1 MVSRLIRNFTRS
13 GAEPY
18 RLRRLIDSRLL
29 EEVVGTRS
37 HVICDIDK
45 TYLETEFESLVRMA
59 RIAFE
64 SASDKITVSGAS
76 EVLRALRW
84 GDDTA
89 DPIPGEPWPRPLHFV
104 SSSPPQLRPVLEE
117 KLMIDDLDWTSDTFK
132 DQAYNLLMGRMD
144 LLRHHVAYK
153 SLAILGIVA
162 QAGPGASFTMI
173 GDNAESDAFIYLGIK
188 LIAER
193 LLTPKAYAQYLEIA
207 GVEKDVSAEVVA
219 VVKNLPKS
227 TVRGILIRDVPG
239 YSLVRESPLTDSVR
253 SFDNFFQAALLLMGD
268 GMIAPSLLWPLVRS
282 FHNLHGIGL
291 PQIAGMLASVI
302 GAKGAPESLKAAAAQ
317 GLPRLQTTADL
328 DAGKLVALGL
338 ASSDEG
344 LRQMSESQIL
354 RSARSWMENMHL
366 ARARRKA
373 QSIEA

>member
-18 RLRRLIDSRLL
+18 RLRRLIDARIL

-84 GDDTA
+84 GDDGTTI
-89 DPIPGEPWPRPLHFV
+89 DLGETWPRPLHFV

-153 SLAILGIVA
+153 SLAILAIVA
-162 QAGPGASFTMI
+162 QAGASASFTML

-188 LIAER
+188 LITER
-193 LLTPKAYAQYLEIA
+193 LLTPKGYAQYLEIA

-219 VVKNLPKS
+219 TVKNLPKS
-227 TVRGILIRDVPG
+227 TVRSILIRNVPG
-239 YSLVRESPLTDSVR
+239 YSLVREAPLTDFVR
-253 SFDNFFQAALLLMGD
+253 SFDNFFQAALLLMAD

-282 FHNLHGIGL
+282 FHNLHGIPL
-291 PQIAGMLASVI
+291 PQIAGMLSGVAD
-302 GAKGAPESLKAAAAQ
+302 AEGAPETVRVAAAQ
-317 GLPRLQTTADL
+317 ALPRLQANADL
-328 DAGKLVALGL
+328 EAGKIVSQGL
-338 ASSDEG
+338 ATTDQG
-344 LRQMSESQIL
+344 LRQMTESQIL
-354 RSARSWMENMHL
+354 AAARTWMEHMRLARSKRPSQPNET
-366 ARARRKA
+366 
-373 QSIEA
+373 

>member
-29 EEVVGTRS
+29 EEVLGVRS

-64 SASDKITVSGAS
+64 SAADKITVSGAS

-84 GDDTA
+84 GDDASGPSPSET
-89 DPIPGEPWPRPLHFV
+89 WPRPLHFV

-153 SLAILGIVA
+153 SLAILSIVA

-188 LIAER
+188 LIVER
-193 LLTPKAYAQYLEIA
+193 LLTPKGYAQYLEIA
-207 GVEKDVSAEVVA
+207 GVEKDVSAEVIA
-219 VVKNLPKS
+219 TVKSLPKS
-227 TVRGILIRDVPG
+227 TVRGILIRNVPG
-239 YSLVRESPLTDSVR
+239 YSLVREEPLTDFVR

-268 GMIAPSLLWPLVRS
+268 GMIAPSLLWSLVRI
-282 FHNLHGIGL
+282 FHNLHGISL
-291 PQIAGMLASVI
+291 PQIAGMLAAFGDAGSDLD
-302 GAKGAPESLKAAAAQ
+302 SLKAAVAQ
-317 GLPRLQTTADL
+317 VMPKLSVTADL
-328 DAGKLVALGL
+328 EAGKLVTQGLAATDLGL
-338 ASSDEG
+338 KNMTE
-344 LRQMSESQIL
+344 SEIL
-354 RSARSWMENMHL
+354 STARSWMEHMHL
-366 ARARRKA
+366 ARSRRTA
-373 QSIEA
+373 SHNPS